1 VQALSSGSRRAG
13 KVVRI
18 GARISGVSAPLI
30 AAAAIF
36 AGPGCG
42 GEEFCAEGSYE
53 CTTAGSSGTGGSS
66 SGTSGQA
73 SGGASAEAGNAALGG
88 SSAAGSGG
96 DSGSAGG
103 GFAGMAEGGSSGS
116 GDSGAGGDSGSTGT
130 GGTSGNPVPC
140 SVGDFSEG
148 CTLASSAGLFV
159 SPAGNDDN
167 AGSSDAPL
175 ATLTAAIEKARS
187 GSRVLPIF
195 LCTATYREHPEIH
208 NDGYA
213 LHGGFACP
221 DDLDAAWVYDSAERA
236 KIAPNTQ
243 GYALRVRDL
252 QGLVVSDLEFSAA
265 DGEEPGESSIGVF
278 VSNAADVRF
287 ERVRITAGDGVD
299 GAPGA
304 IADPFEFA
312 DTSELAGND
321 AIGDLGA
328 DRKTCRCDGTSEQ
341 TFGGSGGDVGQEG
354 SPGGPQDLS
363 GGTGGEVGAS
373 CQNGADGGPAP
384 NVPAAD
390 GATRLGT
397 LTADMGWLPGDGG
410 SGQPGRPGKGGGG
423 GSGALEGATGGGG
436 GGACGGC
443 GGNGA
448 AGGNGGGS
456 SVGLLLVDAGVS
468 VTDSIVQSASG
479 GNGGAGVDGQTGQT
493 GGTGG
498 NRTGT
503 ACLGGNGGKGA
514 DGGASGGGAGGV
526 SVGIL
531 WTGDTAPDVSDDTA
545 IDPGEAGLGGTGGD
559 PLENDGI
566 GGVSQEILRLNG

>member
-1 VQALSSGSRRAG
+1 
-13 KVVRI
+13 VVRI

-195 LCTATYREHPEIH
+195 LCTATYREHLEIH

-278 VSNAADVRF
+278 VSNAVDVRF
-287 ERVRITAGDGVD
+287 ERVRIVAGDGVD
-299 GAPGA
+299 GAPGVVE
-304 IADPFEFA
+304 PFEYREQA
-312 DTSELAGND
+312 QLAGND
-321 AIGDLGA
+321 STNATGGTVKDDCACQGVVTTIGGQGGLGGA
-328 DRKTCRCDGTSEQ
+328 VPQ
-341 TFGGSGGDVGQEG
+341 NG
-354 SPGGPQDLS
+354 SPGAP
-363 GGTGGEVGAS
+363 AS
-373 CQNGADGGPAP
+373 LDGGQA
-384 NVPAAD
+384 
-390 GATRLGT
+390 GE
-397 LTADMGWLPGDGG
+397 TAREC
-410 SGQPGRPGKGGGG
+410 SSGGGG
-423 GSGALEGATGGGG
+423 GDGTDATPTEPGPGAQRAGDLSDAGWFPRAGEPGTEGTPGQGGGGGAGKPGTGLGGGG

-448 AGGNGGGS
+448 SGGRGGGAS
-456 SVGLLLVDAGVS
+456 IALLTAESVVSLFSARLVSATAGH
-468 VTDSIVQSASG
+468 G
-479 GNGGAGVDGQTGQT
+479 GGGIPGQEGQP
-493 GGTGG
+493 GGTRGSGSGDGCDGG
-498 NRTGT
+498 K
-503 ACLGGNGGKGA
+503 GGKGA

-531 WTGDTAPDVSDDTA
+531 WTGDTAPDVSDDTS